1 MFKKKKKK
9 RKRGGGALSRMH
21 AADGASN
28 ESDEICP
35 VVVTDGADAIQ
46 ARKRRATA
54 INSFGAKPAAKTQGG
69 AATASAS
76 ASDALGLNMFV
87 STRSAAP
94 AVVAGG
100 ATAAREID
108 TAHDRDAVAL
118 EARRKREEEADTS
131 TTDRTSGKVTEYK
144 GAKSYK
150 QWVRRRFDGPM
161 RASSNVRTTAR
172 FDYDPSI
179 CKDYKET
186 GTCGYGD
193 SCIYLHDRSDYKSGW
208 QIEQEWKDKER
219 QRAKELLGSA
229 AGDFGGDGDDGQGGT
244 TRSGSS
250 GSTLPFACFI
260 CRGPFVKPVKTIC
273 EHYFCEKCAL
283 QRFGKQK
290 KHDCAVCGEPTKGN
304 FSVAQEIIED
314 QKRRNAK

>member
-9 RKRGGGALSRMH
+9 RKRGGGSTLSRMH
-21 AADGASN
+21 PDLEDDGAAPAL
-28 ESDEICP
+28 P
-35 VVVTDGADAIQ
+35 VVVTDGADALL
-46 ARKRRATA
+46 ARKRRATGL
-54 INSFGAKPAAKTQGG
+54 NSFGAKPSTVQTT
-69 AATASAS
+69 TASTAS
-76 ASDALGLNMFV
+76 MSDVLGTGMYA

-94 AVVAGG
+94 AAVAGG
-100 ATAAREID
+100 ATATREID

-118 EARRKREEEADTS
+118 EVQRQRDEEAAVAGGGGGLS
-131 TTDRTSGKVTEYK
+131 EYR
-144 GAKSYK
+144 GAKAYK
-150 QWVRRRFDGPM
+150 QWNRKRFAGPM

-219 QRAKELLGSA
+219 KRAKELLGSA
-229 AGDFGGDGDDGQGGT
+229 AGEIGGDDDPGGAD
-244 TRSGSS
+244 GKD
-250 GSTLPFACFI
+250 GGGLPFACFI
-260 CRGPFVKPVKTIC
+260 CRGPFVRPVVTLCK
-273 EHYFCEKCAL
+273 HYFCEKCAL
-283 QRFGKQK
+283 QRFGKEK

-304 FSVAQEIIED
+304 FSVAREIIKD
-314 QKRRNAK
+314 QKTRNAKKTGVS